1 MKKSGLLTLI
11 VHNEAAQHFGGNF
24 SDLLNIKIQRRFNEI
39 SERNY
44 KITTALLFLLS
55 FSFIT
60 NFCIQ
65 LVVVV
70 K

>member
-24 SDLLNIKIQRRFNEI
+24 SYLYNNKIQSRFNEI

-60 NFCIQ
+60 NSVYNSWW
-65 LVVVV
+65 L
-70 K
+70 